1 MDRTSLEELE
11 KKLGAASGSDAALD
25 RLIRDTL
32 DADNMSLPRYSSSV
46 DDCIALI
53 GTVLPGWAW
62 HVGHGARG
70 IFPYASLHPKSPADG
85 GSEPRAEATA
95 PTVPLALLQAL
106 IKAILLTS

>member
-1 MDRTSLEELE
+1 MTKLTLEDLE
-11 KKLGAASGSDAALD
+11 KRVIAATGGDADLD

-32 DADNMSLPRYSSSV
+32 DAGNGASPNYSSSV

-70 IFPYASLHPKSPADG
+70 IFPYASLHPKGPAEG
-85 GSEPRAEATA
+85 GSELRAEATA
-95 PTVPLALLQAL
+95 STVPLALLQATV
-106 IKAILLTS
+106 KALLLQR

>member
-1 MDRTSLEELE
+1 LERVSLEKLE
-11 KKLGAASGSDAALD
+11 RRVVAATGGDAELD

-32 DADNMSLPRYSSSV
+32 DAGNEASPGYSSSV

-70 IFPYASLHPKSPADG
+70 IFPYASLHPKSPAEG
-85 GSEPRAEATA
+85 RSELRAEATA
-95 PTVPLALLQAL
+95 ATVPLALLQAL
-106 IKAILLTS
+106 VKALLLKN

>member
-1 MDRTSLEELE
+1 MERISLEELG
-11 KKLGAASGSDAALD
+11 KQIGAATGSDAELD
-25 RLIRDTL
+25 RLIRDKL
-32 DADNMSLPRYSSSV
+32 DAGNASSPRYSSSV

-53 GTVLPGWAW
+53 GAVLPGWAW

-70 IFPYASLHPKSPADG
+70 IFPYASLHPKSPAGD

-106 IKAILLTS
+106 VKALLLKD

>member
-1 MDRTSLEELE
+1 MERTSLEELE
-11 KKLGAASGSDAALD
+11 RKVVAATGGDADLD

-32 DADNMSLPRYSSSV
+32 DAGNGASPHYSSSV

-70 IFPYASLHPKSPADG
+70 IFPYASLHPKDPAEG
-85 GSEPRAEATA
+85 GSELRAEATA
-95 PTVPLALLQAL
+95 STVPLALLQATM
-106 IKAILLTS
+106 KALLLQR